1 MLIIPNVLVT
11 TDWVLQNINNTKV
24 KIVEVDEDVMLYDKG
39 HIPNA
44 IKIDWLTELNDPIT
58 RDFLDQKGFEQLCS
72 NKGIS
77 EDDIVVFYGDKNNWW
92 ACYAFWIFK
101 LFSHKECR
109 IMDGGR
115 KKWIE
120 EEKPI
125 TKEVPSFPKTN
136 YKAKPRND
144 KENRI
149 FRDEILQKIKEGAK
163 LVDVRTPQEYSG
175 DLIHMPDYPQE
186 GALRGGHI
194 PTAVNIPWAKNVN
207 EDGTFKSPEELKK
220 LYESFGITSD
230 KEVIAYCR
238 IGERSSLTWF
248 VLKYLL
254 NYKNVKNYDGSWTE
268 WGNSVRMPIV
278 KGFEPGELK

>member
-1 MLIIPNVLVT
+1 MLTVPDVLVT
-11 TDWVLQNINNTKV
+11 TDWVLENINNPKV
-24 KIVEVDEDVMLYDKG
+24 KIVEVDEDVLLYDQG

-44 IKIDWLTELNDPIT
+44 IKIDWHTELNDPIT
-58 RDFLDQKGFEQLCS
+58 RDFVDQEKFEELCS
-72 NKGIS
+72 KKGIAN
-77 EDDIVVFYGDKNNWW
+77 DDIVVFYGDKNNWW
-92 ACYAFWIFK
+92 ACYAFWVFK
-101 LFSHKECR
+101 LFDHKECR
-109 IMDGGR
+109 IMNGGR

-120 EEKPI
+120 EGKPL
-125 TKEVPSFPKTN
+125 TKELPSFPKTN

-144 KENRI
+144 KEYRI
-149 FRDEILQKIKEGAK
+149 FRDEILQKIREGAK
-163 LVDVRTPQEYSG
+163 LVDVRTYQEYTG

-207 EDGTFKSPEELKK
+207 EDGTFKSVEELKK
-220 LYESFGITSD
+220 LYESFGITPD

-278 KGFEPGELK
+278 KGPEPGELK